1 MKKLFIL
8 MLCSSVI
15 LSAKIYK
22 GAEYRTKAS
31 YTYGRFDVRLKSSY
45 REGMLTSFFTY
56 NDNYPATEWN
66 EIDIEILGRY
76 DNDIQF
82 NPITPGQLNH
92 VSHFRSPFN
101 PASDFHTYGFEWTPQ
116 YVAWFVDGKEV
127 HRQTGAHIEALNLPQ
142 KIMMNIWNPVYEG
155 WVGTWN
161 ENVLPAFAYYDWV
174 RYSAYTPGTGDY
186 GTGSNFKTEWHD
198 DFNSWDTTRWSKA
211 THTFNGNNCD
221 FVHANAVFQDGKLV
235 LCLTKE
241 SAVGFTDN
249 AGPAVKYARAE
260 ANGVEIRFTE
270 EVDPVS
276 AENPASYINS
286 AHPVTAAKLQKD
298 SQTVFLTL
306 TNYHKDSVLNV
317 VINNVKD
324 RSAAMN
330 SSGVKNAVLI
340 KSQPLT
346 FPVKVNCGGASFQ
359 EFLAEKEWGPSA
371 EYGRMD
377 GNLFANNGTASGG
390 SNPEI
395 YKTEVNGLV
404 RYRFRVPNGTYS
416 VTLMMSENFF
426 TAAGKRIFS
435 VSIQGEQVVSL
446 LDLFATAG
454 KGVQVNRIFDE
465 VKVSDGLLEI
475 HFTAQVDNPLVN
487 GIVIVP
493 AAAGINEN
501 SGIVPERLELGQNYP
516 NPFNGETVIPVQT
529 PQDDHVTIRIYDA
542 LGRTISVIPV
552 GATSKG
558 RYSITWNSKDDAGR
572 AVASGIYYYT
582 VQGMNHRSVKKML
595 LLR

>member
-1 MKKLFIL
+1 
-8 MLCSSVI
+8 
-15 LSAKIYK
+15 
-22 GAEYRTKAS
+22 
-31 YTYGRFDVRLKSSY
+31 
-45 REGMLTSFFTY
+45 
-56 NDNYPATEWN
+56 

-92 VSHFRSPFN
+92 VSHYQSPFN
-101 PASDFHTYGFEWTPQ
+101 PASDYHTYGFEWTPQ

-142 KIMMNIWNPVYEG
+142 KIMMNIWNPVYES
-155 WVGTWN
+155 WVGSWN
-161 ENVLPAFAYYDWV
+161 DNVLPAFAYYDWV
-174 RYSAYTPGTGDY
+174 RYSAYTPGNGDY
-186 GTGSNFKTEWHD
+186 GTGNNFKTEWHD

-241 SAVGFTDN
+241 SSVGYTDI

-270 EVDPVS
+270 ELDPVS

-286 AHPVTAAKLQKD
+286 AHPVIAAKLLKD

-306 TNYHKDSVLNV
+306 TNYHKDSVSNV
-317 VINNVKD
+317 VVNNVKD

-340 KSQPLT
+340 KSNPLT
-346 FPVKVNCGGASFQ
+346 FPVKVNCGGGAFQ
-359 EFLAEKEWGPSA
+359 DFIAEKEWGPNA

-377 GNLFANNGTASGG
+377 GNLYANNGTAAGT

-416 VTLMMSENFF
+416 VTLMMAENFF
-426 TAAGKRIFS
+426 TTAGKRIFS
-435 VSIQGEQVVSL
+435 VSIQGEQIVNE
-446 LDLFATAG
+446 LDLYATAG
-454 KGVQVNRIFDE
+454 KGVQVNRIFNE
-465 VKVSDGLLEI
+465 VKVTDGLLEV
-475 HFTAQVDNPLVN
+475 HFSAQVDNPLVN
-487 GIVIVP
+487 GIMIVP

-501 SGIVPERLELGQNYP
+501 SGTVPERSAIGQNYP

-529 PQDDHVTIRIYDA
+529 AQDDHITVRIFDS
-542 LGRTISVIPV
+542 LGRNISVIPV
-552 GATSKG
+552 GDISKG
-558 RYSITWNSKDDAGR
+558 HYSITWNSRDDAGR
-572 AVASGIYYYT
+572 TVASGIYYYM
-582 VQGMNHRSVKKML
+582 VEGRHLQSVKKML

>member
-1 MKKLFIL
+1 VKG
-8 MLCSSVI
+8 CSHP
-15 LSAKIYK
+15 
-22 GAEYRTKAS
+22 
-31 YTYGRFDVRLKSSY
+31 SSP
-45 REGMLTSFFTY
+45 TTIII
-56 NDNYPATEWN
+56 PATEWN

>member
-1 MKKLFIL
+1 MKTLFIL
-8 MLCSSVI
+8 LMCSSVV

-31 YTYGRFDVRLKSSY
+31 YTYGRFEVRLKSAY

-56 NDNYPATEWN
+56 NDNYPNTEWN

-76 DNDIQF
+76 ENDIQF

-92 VSHFRSPFN
+92 VSHYRSSFN
-101 PASDFHTYGFEWTPQ
+101 PASDYHTYGFEWTPQ
-116 YVAWFVDGKEV
+116 YVAWFVDGQEV
-127 HRQTGAHIEALNLPQ
+127 HRQTGAHIESLNLPQ
-142 KIMMNIWNPVYEG
+142 KIMMNIWNPVYDG

-174 RYSAYTPGTGDY
+174 RYSKYTPGTGDY
-186 GTGSNFKTEWHD
+186 GTGNNFKTEWHD

-221 FVHANAVFQDGKLV
+221 FIHANAVFQDGKLV

-241 SAVGFTDN
+241 SAVGYTDI
-249 AGPAVKYARAE
+249 AGPFVKYARAE

-270 EVDPVS
+270 ELDPLS

-286 AHPVTAAKLQKD
+286 THPVTAAKLQKD

-317 VINNVKD
+317 VVNNVKD

-346 FPVKVNCGGASFQ
+346 FPVKVNCGGAAFQ
-359 EFLAEKEWGPSA
+359 DFLAEKEWGPAA

-377 GNLFANNGTASGG
+377 GSLFTNTGTAAGS

-395 YKTEVNGLV
+395 FKTEVNGLV

-416 VTLMMSENFF
+416 VTLMMAENFF
-426 TAAGKRIFS
+426 SASGKRIFS
-435 VSIQGEQVVSL
+435 VSIQGEQVINKI
-446 LDLFATAG
+446 DLFATAG
-454 KGVQVNRIFDE
+454 KGVQDNRTFDGI
-465 VKVSDGLLEI
+465 KVTDGLLEI

-487 GIVIVP
+487 GIVIEP
-493 AAAGINEN
+493 ASSGINEN
-501 SGIVPERLELGQNYP
+501 FGVPPQRLELGQNFP

-529 PQDDHVTIRIYDA
+529 SQNDQVTVRIYDA
-542 LGRTISVIPV
+542 LGRNISVIPL
-552 GATSKG
+552 GAIDKG
-558 RYSITWNSKDDAGR
+558 QYNITWNSKDDAGR
-572 AVASGIYYYT
+572 TVASGIYYYT
-582 VQGMNHRSVKKML
+582 VQGMHHRDIKKML